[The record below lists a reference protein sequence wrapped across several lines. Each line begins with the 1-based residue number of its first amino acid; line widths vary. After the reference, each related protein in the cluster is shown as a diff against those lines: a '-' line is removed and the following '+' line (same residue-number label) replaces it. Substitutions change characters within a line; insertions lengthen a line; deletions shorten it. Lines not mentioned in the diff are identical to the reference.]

1 MCEYVGMPG
10 IKWTSSTD
18 LTDHL
23 PGLVC
28 SRLETPLPGDGY
40 KGWATFW
47 KLLRIAESLP
57 P

>member
-1 MCEYVGMPG
+1 MPG